1 MSQAKFPGS
10 SPGYSVVNPASFV
23 NVPTPEA
30 SSLGRYGDIGVSYFT
45 GNPNISIPLY
55 EMKVRE
61 MTLPITLDY
70 ESSGVRVNSL
80 PTWAGQ
86 NWTLNV
92 GGVITRTEKGIYD
105 EWEFPKQMNIKK
117 YVNYFKCHDK
127 LKELMFK
134 NDGYRSLKD
143 NIMNYDYDMSPDEF
157 TFHFLDKSGK
167 FYLDDTG
174 SWRVMSD
181 DNLEVIFD
189 YNNASNFT
197 SPLFSEYPYKM
208 AEDKEQRKTIAGFVI
223 KDDEGN
229 SYQFGYNR
237 NAIEYT
243 TNFWHMSQNE
253 QNESWHAQSWYL
265 TKITDRY
272 GNILFKLEYER
283 SAYIIQVFNSYFCDK
298 EDENAT
304 GILGA
309 GQTRVLSNYFFPYTV
324 TINSPVYLRKITA
337 MNNITAEFFS
347 SYVKDEMATEKM
359 YESLY
364 KKYPSLDMFY
374 RALAENV
381 PDWGQTSYGTYQWG
395 AFYYVNGSENAS
407 ADAKDSIAMFRYNP
421 KGIDQNNVL
430 GYSRIRKLDR
440 ITVTTPA
447 MHSYVGFR
455 FHLSYSNSRLKLDS
469 LQIQNEAINYSS
481 LTGTKGVYRFRYDR
495 FEELPSDYL
504 TTEADHW
511 GYYNGKPYFIKGKL
525 VDEKLETVRNPNFS
539 FTKIGSLIE
548 MQYPTGGVSV
558 FEYEPNTYSK
568 SLTMDRQSVIE
579 SQGIG
584 GGLRIKSIKN
594 YDSKTLEEKLQER
607 NFFYNIPGTNISSGE
622 LFAIPMYNWNGWKIK
637 CELNN
642 ATYKLSTQ
650 HAASIIPLANSFG
663 VSLGYSCVTEEI
675 IDTKTNGSIEKHVY
689 SYSNLSSSSKK
700 DQKFCLTFGYN
711 DGNTPYDEFSDLG
724 FMRGKLLNET
734 VYGKGGVKER
744 SIGYKYRNDDFL
756 SDNFVYTS
764 NFKYVCE
771 GNSTQY
777 LHYLGG
783 VYKLYYPKYDLVETQ
798 DTAYFKDT
806 AQPLVTIKTYKKE
819 DKKYYSWMPNKHEVN
834 VRLTKSEIIKRGPQQ
849 ERYEFNFGDFDSK
862 ANEDSI
868 LYKGMFWIKPKSVS
882 YYKGNEFINE
892 TQTNYETKYLNGNI
906 KVVPSC
912 ITKRY
917 YDNSIDTLFRYKY
930 TDTGRLH
937 IYKELGKPKIYLD
950 WAVKDNYLI
959 AESYTGLPINF
970 TEKEFYDKKNYKE
983 KLLRYTKDMRTII
996 NAYVYEPLFGPIMII
1011 HNNGNNYTYKYD
1023 SFGRVIGIYDCDNK
1037 LIKDYQYNIRK

>member
-1 MSQAKFPGS
+1 MRTTIIITYILLNFNLTILSQAKFPGS
-10 SPGYSVVNPASFV
+10 SPGYSVVNPAAFV
-23 NVPTPEA
+23 NVPSPEA
-30 SSLGRYGDIGVSYFT
+30 SSLGKYGDISVSYFT

-92 GGVITRTEKGIYD
+92 GGLITRTEKGIYD
-105 EWEFPKQMNIKK
+105 EWEFSKQMNIKK
-117 YVNYFKCHDK
+117 YVNYFKCHGK

-143 NIMNYDYDMSPDEF
+143 NIMNYEYDMSPDEF

-181 DNLEVIFD
+181 ENLEVIFD

-197 SPLFSEYPYKM
+197 SPLFSEYPNKM
-208 AEDKEQRKTIAGFVI
+208 AVDKKQRKTIAGFVI

-229 SYQFGYNR
+229 SYQFGYDR

-243 TNFWHMSQNE
+243 TNFWRMSQNE

-272 GNILFKLEYER
+272 GNVLFKLEYER

-309 GQTRVLSNYFFPYTV
+309 GQTKVLSNYFFPYTI

-347 SYVKDEMATEKM
+347 SYVNDEMATEKM

-364 KKYPSLDMFY
+364 KKYVSLDRFY
-374 RALAENV
+374 CALADNV
-381 PDWGQTSYGTYQWG
+381 PDWGRTSYGTYLWG

-407 ADAKDSIAMFRYNP
+407 ADAKDSIAKFRYNP
-421 KGIDQNNVL
+421 KNIDQNNVL
-430 GYSRIRKLDR
+430 GYSRIRRLER
-440 ITVTTPA
+440 ISITTPV
-447 MHSYVGFR
+447 MHSYIGFR
-455 FHLSYSNSRLKLDS
+455 FHMSYSNRRLRLDS
-469 LQIQNEAINYSS
+469 LQIQNDAINYSPK
-481 LTGTKGVYRFRYDR
+481 TGTKGMYRFKYDE
-495 FEELPSDYL
+495 FEKLPSDYL

-511 GYYNGKPYFIKGKL
+511 GYYNGKPYFANGKL
-525 VDEKLETVRNPNFS
+525 VDEKLETVRNPKFS
-539 FTKIGSLIE
+539 FTKIGSLVE
-548 MQYPTGGVSV
+548 LQYPTGGVSV

-568 SLTMDRQSVIE
+568 CLTMDRQSLIE

-594 YDSKTLEEKLQER
+594 YDSNTFKEKLQER
-607 NFFYNIPGTNISSGE
+607 NFSYTLPGTNISSGE
-622 LFAIPMYNWNGWKIK
+622 LFAIPIYNWNGWKIR

-642 ATYKLSTQ
+642 ATYKLSTK
-650 HAASIIPLANSFG
+650 HAASIVPLANSFG

-675 IDTKTNGSIEKHVY
+675 MDTKTNKSIEKHVY
-689 SYSNLSSSSKK
+689 RYSNLSNQSSRN
-700 DQKFCLTFGYN
+700 QKFCLTFGYN

-734 VYGKGGVKER
+734 VYDKGG
-744 SIGYKYRNDDFL
+744 I
-756 SDNFVYTS
+756 
-764 NFKYVCE
+764 
-771 GNSTQY
+771 
-777 LHYLGG
+777 
-783 VYKLYYPKYDLVETQ
+783 
-798 DTAYFKDT
+798 
-806 AQPLVTIKTYKKE
+806 IKE
-819 DKKYYSWMPNKHEVN
+819 DKKYYSWMPSRHEVN

-849 ERYEFNFGDFDSK
+849 ERLEFNFGNFESK
-862 ANEDSI
+862 VHVDSI

-892 TQTNYETKYLNGNI
+892 TQTKYETKYLNGNI

-930 TDTGRLH
+930 TDTGRLY

-959 AESYTGLPINF
+959 AESYTGLPINI

-1023 SFGRVIGIYDCDNK
+1023 SFGRVIEIYDCNDK
-1037 LIKDYQYNIRK
+1037 LIKDYQYNIRKQCR